1 MGIIKFAV
9 KRPVAMIII
18 VSVVI
23 ILGFFALSRMTV
35 DLVPEMEYPMAVV
48 MTEYPGVGPE
58 EVESQV
64 SKPLEGSLNTLSNI
78 EEIQSISTSGSSMII
93 VSFKWGTNL
102 DTSINEIREKIGLI
116 EGYLPSGVQKPMV
129 IRMDPN
135 MMPVMQIGINS
146 DTMTLGQLQE
156 IAEDVFEPRLSR
168 ITEVAS
174 VSITGGLQR
183 EVKVEVD
190 PVKLINYGL
199 TLSQVNQVLQ
209 AENFNISAGEVV
221 DGGRKYF
228 LRSLQQFESVDDIK
242 NVAILTATGNTI
254 YLKDIA
260 NITDGYK
267 DESQLTRVDG
277 KAAVG
282 IHCLKQSDANTV
294 KTCDEVREE
303 LAQIQKEMG
312 LDIDVKVV
320 MDQSTY
326 INQSLDTTKRMMV
339 EGAILAML
347 ILFLFLR
354 SGRSTLIIFTAIPL
368 SIIATFI
375 LMFFNNDTLNLI
387 TMGGLALGLGRM
399 VDDSIVVFENI
410 YRHRSLGLSAM
421 DAAVTGASEVGQA
434 VIASTL
440 TLIAVFFP
448 ILFTEGIAS
457 IIFKPLAITV
467 MFAIFCSLLVALT
480 IVPLMASRMLTD
492 KSMQARLTGK
502 GRIARVT
509 SGFGQWIDS
518 LGERYKVLLKWSLSH
533 RRRVILTVTILMIVS
548 LALIPMIGAEF
559 MPAMDS
565 GEISVSIECDKGSP
579 LKDTDDIVKQV
590 EGKLHDIPE
599 VDTIFSSIGSSSNML
614 MTSGVQGDKATLYV
628 KLVPRAERNRDV
640 DAVCEDLRQ
649 RVGDIAG
656 VKIKVSSMDMT
667 GGMAS
672 TSGAINV
679 QVRGDDFKVLREIS
693 DQVADIVREVP
704 GTREVTASLS
714 DGNPEVQVRID
725 RQRAASYG
733 LTPAQVAT
741 EIRNAR
747 QGTVAT
753 RYTVDGGEVD
763 VRVRYTANGY
773 DELSYIHNLNILS
786 PSGAVVKLSQIASF
800 EMAPGPIQIT
810 RTDGVRIAQI
820 NGSILNRDLN
830 SVMQEIMTKVNKLKL
845 PAGYTV
851 DYGGQNE
858 EMMES
863 FASLAL
869 ALVLAIILVYAVMAV
884 QYESFFNPF
893 VIMFSVPTALIGVV
907 FSLLITGKHL
917 SVVVFIGV
925 IMLVGIVV
933 ANAIV
938 LVDYLKQLRERG
950 LERNEAIIEAGRVRL
965 RPILMTALATILAMF
980 PLALGIGEGAEMDAP
995 LAIVII
1001 GGLLVSTLITLVL
1014 VPVVYSIFD
1023 DLGQKLS
1030 QKHFQKQV
1038 IQTKEITTDFSD

>member
-1 MGIIKFAV
+1 MSIIKFAV

-18 VSVVI
+18 VSVII
-23 ILGFFALSRMTV
+23 ILGFVSLSRMTV
-35 DLVPEMEYPMAVV
+35 DLIPEMDFPMVVV

-64 SKPLEGSLNTLSNI
+64 SKPLESTLNTLSNI
-78 EEIQSISTSGSSMII
+78 EEIQSISSSGSSLIL

-102 DTSINEIREKIGLI
+102 DSAINEMRESISLI

-135 MMPVMQIGINS
+135 MMPVIQIGMNS

-156 IAEDVFEPRLSR
+156 VAEDLIEPRLSR

-174 VSITGGLQR
+174 VAITGGQQR

-190 PVKLINYGL
+190 PVKLNNYGL

-209 AENFNISAGEVV
+209 AENFNMSAGQVT
-221 DGGRKYF
+221 DGGRKYY

-242 NVAILTATGNTI
+242 DVAILTATGNTV

-260 NITDGYK
+260 TITDGFQ
-267 DESQLTRVDG
+267 DESQLTRVNG

-294 KTCDEVREE
+294 KTCAEVREE
-303 LAQIQKEMG
+303 LAAIQEELD
-312 LDIDVKVV
+312 LDIDIEVV

-326 INQSLDTTKRMMV
+326 IEQSLNTTKRMMI

-347 ILFLFLR
+347 VLFLFLR
-354 SGRSTLIIFTAIPL
+354 NIRSTLIIFTAIPL

-375 LMFFNNDTLNLI
+375 LMYFNNETVNLI
-387 TMGGLALGLGRM
+387 TLGGLALGLGRM

-410 YRHRSLGLSAM
+410 YRHRLLGQSAVE
-421 DAAVTGASEVGQA
+421 AAVNGASEVGQA

-448 ILFTEGIAS
+448 IIFVEGLAS
-457 IIFKPLAITV
+457 IVFKPLALTV

-492 KSMQARLTGK
+492 KSMAARITGT
-502 GRIARVT
+502 GRIARIT
-509 SGFGQWIDS
+509 TGFGNWIDN
-518 LGERYKVLLKWSLSH
+518 LGERYTVLVKWALSH
-533 RRRVILTVTILMIVS
+533 RRRVIIIVTVLMIASIGLMPLV
-548 LALIPMIGAEF
+548 GAEF

-565 GEISVSIECDKGSP
+565 GEISVSIESDKGSP
-579 LKDTDDIVKQV
+579 LKETDDIVRQV
-590 EGKLHDIPE
+590 EGHLRDIPE
-599 VDTIFSSIGSSSNML
+599 VDVIFSSIGGSSNML
-614 MTSGVQGDKATLYV
+614 MTSGVQGDRATLYV
-628 KLVPRAERNRDV
+628 KLVPLAERDRGV

-649 RVGDIAG
+649 RVRDIPGA
-656 VKIKVSSMDMT
+656 KIKISAMDMT
-667 GGMAS
+667 SGMAS

-679 QVRGDDFKVLREIS
+679 EVRGDDLNVLREIS
-693 DQVADIVREVP
+693 DQVAEIVRNVP
-704 GTREVTASLS
+704 GTREVSASLS
-714 DGNPEVQVRID
+714 DGNPEVQIRID

-733 LTPAQVAT
+733 LTPAQVAA
-741 EIRNAR
+741 EIKNAR

-753 RYTVDGGEVD
+753 RYTVEGGEVD

-773 DELSYIHNLNILS
+773 DELSYIQNLNILA
-786 PSGAVVKLSQIASF
+786 PTGAVVKLSQIATF
-800 EMAPGPIQIT
+800 DMAPGPIQIT
-810 RTDGVRIAQI
+810 RVDGVRIATVS
-820 NGSILNRDLN
+820 GSLLNRDLN
-830 SVMQEIMTKVNKLKL
+830 SVMKDIQAEINKLNL
-845 PAGYTV
+845 PAGYSIEF
-851 DYGGQNE
+851 GGQNE

-893 VIMFSVPTALIGVV
+893 VIMFSVPTALIGIVA
-907 FSLLITGKHL
+907 SLLLTGKHF
-917 SVVVFIGV
+917 SVVAFIGV

-950 LERNEAIIEAGRVRL
+950 MERNAAIIEAGRVRL
-965 RPILMTALATILAMF
+965 RPILMTALATILAMI

-1023 DLGQKLS
+1023 DWGQKITKKRS
-1030 QKHFQKQV
+1030 QKEAIEAEASTINH
-1038 IQTKEITTDFSD
+1038 